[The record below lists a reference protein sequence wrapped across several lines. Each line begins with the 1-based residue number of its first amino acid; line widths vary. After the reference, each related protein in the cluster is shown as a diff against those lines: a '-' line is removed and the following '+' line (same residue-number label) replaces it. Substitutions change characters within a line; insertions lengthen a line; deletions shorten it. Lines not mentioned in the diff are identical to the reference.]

1 MVQNE
6 GQDTCRRSQ
15 KKRKARG
22 TIQNAKHFRRR
33 NNAQVTHDYHQ
44 VRLYNTTKKQER
56 INRQPNQN
64 KTQNCRVQ
72 QVTNQCEDGAE
83 TALEPMQIQMA
94 K

>member
-1 MVQNE
+1 MWADAGGKLLHKLSMFLIKCNTKIIIMVQNE

-44 VRLYNTTKKQER
+44 VRLYNTTKK
-56 INRQPNQN
+56 
-64 KTQNCRVQ
+64 
-72 QVTNQCEDGAE
+72 
-83 TALEPMQIQMA
+83 
-94 K
+94 